1 MGCTASISSKLEWQ
15 YTYALSIW
23 SVVTKSFMRV
33 TSKESLLALD
43 LKAGTGWG
51 KACAQMCRTVEYTF
65 GCHTSHITR
74 LIGR

>member
-33 TSKESLLALD
+33 TFKESLLALD
-43 LKAGTGWG
+43 MRQERDG
-51 KACAQMCRTVEYTF
+51 KKLVCKCAEHLNTHLAVTPP
-65 GCHTSHITR
+65 T
-74 LIGR
+74 LLA